1 MLRGQ
6 NGFLRRFCD
15 SYGIDTST
23 LPLEIE
29 LVTGKN
35 GEELPDIRTKEE
47 NELCLSQLVN
57 LVKKLTSEEENN
69 LFASMAGGRKT
80 MGIFLSFAMELF
92 ARKNDSL
99 THVLISPS
107 ELESSP
113 DFGFLPNTETF
124 QATTGFG
131 ENKTLKTFY
140 SKDIQIEVEE
150 VPFFRMRQNKK
161 LFDHYKGLEN
171 INKIREVIQTEI
183 DTHVVEPEIT
193 LDLTNKDIEI
203 RRQNI
208 FEKVHLPP
216 QLFAVYYFLLSKGK
230 FKTSKNFSEESKEKL
245 ENFIKEKLTYQF
257 DNCQIVKDQAD
268 LTEKR
273 SKICGI
279 FKNKLDED
287 FLKFISIDTF
297 KGENNS
303 RLWEIKISPEK
314 VSIRSGNGNLAKL
327 ERQP

>member
-1 MLRGQ
+1 MKNILLCVSGMSPQVVTETLYYLTQKQKVTINKIIVFTTTEGKSRIETMLRGQ

-183 DTHVVEPEIT
+183 DTHVVEPE
-193 LDLTNKDIEI
+193 
-203 RRQNI
+203 
-208 FEKVHLPP
+208 
-216 QLFAVYYFLLSKGK
+216 
-230 FKTSKNFSEESKEKL
+230 
-245 ENFIKEKLTYQF
+245 
-257 DNCQIVKDQAD
+257 
-268 LTEKR
+268 
-273 SKICGI
+273 
-279 FKNKLDED
+279 
-287 FLKFISIDTF
+287 
-297 KGENNS
+297 
-303 RLWEIKISPEK
+303 
-314 VSIRSGNGNLAKL
+314 
-327 ERQP
+327 